1 MESRALHEINR
12 YRDAAFPV
20 ELYRVS
26 HAGMEPAG
34 RGLRDYHWHEELQLT
49 LVTAGRATV
58 QVQAAAYELTAGE
71 ALYIGGGRI
80 HAVTEL
86 SPDGAYV
93 SLDFPARLLG
103 FFPGSRMEQ
112 RDVLPHAARW
122 PELVLRPSVPWQA
135 EALDQLRTIEGL
147 FRAPGAAGRAYD
159 VSVAL
164 VRIRQLFCTHRR
176 DEPTAQEQRPARQER
191 MQAMLSWIYA
201 HYGEK
206 VSLADIAAA
215 AHVSEGECCRTFQ
228 ACLRTTPHRF
238 LRSHRIRKGQELLET
253 GHSVGET
260 ARLCG
265 FDQASRFIQAFK
277 AEVGCT
283 PLRYARR
290 SEEGPGDRKNEKT

>member
-26 HAGMEPAG
+26 HAGMEPTG

-49 LVTAGRATV
+49 LVTSGRATV
-58 QVQAAAYELTAGE
+58 QVQAAAYELVAGE

-80 HAVTEL
+80 HAVTAL

-135 EALDQLRTIEGL
+135 EALDQLRTIERL
-147 FRAPGAAGRAYD
+147 FRAPGAAGADAGDAELDLRALWGED
-159 VSVAL
+159 LA
-164 VRIRQLFCTHRR
+164 RGHRR
-176 DEPTAQEQRPARQER
+176 RGARERGGVLPDVPGVSADDAAPVPAQPPDPEGA
-191 MQAMLSWIYA
+191 
-201 HYGEK
+201 G
-206 VSLADIAAA
+206 AA
-215 AHVSEGECCRTFQ
+215 
-228 ACLRTTPHRF
+228 
-238 LRSHRIRKGQELLET
+238 
-253 GHSVGET
+253 
-260 ARLCG
+260 
-265 FDQASRFIQAFK
+265 
-277 AEVGCT
+277 
-283 PLRYARR
+283 
-290 SEEGPGDRKNEKT
+290 GDRPQRGGDGAAVRLRPGEPVHPGVQGGGRLHPPAVCAAGRGRAR